1 MLCSEMP
8 VSSSRLTILRTR
20 MSLNEYSRWLP
31 DPAAL
36 RIDGTT
42 SEVRAQ

>member
-1 MLCSEMP
+1 VVNRDT
-8 VSSSRLTILRTR
+8 VSSNRLTILSTR
-20 MSLNEYSRWLP
+20 MSLKEYSRWLP